1 MADVVATHAGN
12 VVRAI
17 AEGGAHDS
25 IHFGR
30 QSKCGSKTKGS
41 YDTPLHVLA
50 LIIVLALSTLAC
62 GFPILVRR
70 VPQLKVPHHF
80 LFLARHFGTG
90 VLLAT
95 AFVHLLP
102 TAFISLTD
110 PCLPKFWTETYPA
123 MAGAIALA
131 AVFFVVTIEMIFS
144 GFGAPTH
151 SHGDFEQIVAPSS
164 PALRPDLHPDEDPE
178 YQTNGEAAS
187 SLLGKSS
194 HKRTRSGS
202 ISTQLNRI
210 SSEQDGDGIAL
221 ETILSD
227 SEDEGSSSGGAAKRR
242 NPKQHDNHLPSIDQ
256 MSPAE
261 IAQQKKNLLQVV
273 LLEAGILFH
282 SVFIGMA
289 LSVATGSNF
298 IVLLIAISFHQTF
311 EGLALGAR
319 ISAIT
324 IFPEGS
330 LKPWLMALA
339 YGTTTPIGQAIG
351 LATHTLYD
359 PASEV
364 GLLMVGIMNAISSGL
379 LLFAGLVELLAED
392 FLTDESWKILKGKK
406 RIHASLCVFAG
417 AFGMAFIGA
426 FA

>member
-1 MADVVATHAGN
+1 MTDAAAVHAGN
-12 VVRAI
+12 VIRRL
-17 AEGGAHDS
+17 AEGQPLHPLPLE
-25 IHFGR
+25 R
-30 QSKCGSKTKGS
+30 QSTCGSKSKGS
-41 YDTPLHVLA
+41 YDTGLHVLA
-50 LIIVLALSTLAC
+50 LVIVLALSTLAC

-70 VPQLKVPHHF
+70 VPRMKVPHHF

-151 SHGDFEQIVAPSS
+151 SHGDFEHMVAPETSDS
-164 PALRPDLHPDEDPE
+164 PGIRPDLHPDEDPE

-187 SLLGKSS
+187 SLLGKSKG
-194 HKRTRSGS
+194 HKRNSGS
-202 ISTQLNRI
+202 LSSRLNHISHGPD
-210 SSEQDGDGIAL
+210 SIAL
-221 ETILSD
+221 EPIHSD
-227 SEDEGSSSGGAAKRR
+227 SEDEGASDIGEDLANASGS
-242 NPKQHDNHLPSIDQ
+242 KQHQDSAGLLSQ
-256 MSPAE
+256 MSPSE
-261 IAQQKKNLLQVV
+261 IAQQKKNLLQVM

-298 IVLLIAISFHQTF
+298 MVLLIAISFHQTF

-324 IFPEGS
+324 IFPKGS
-330 LKPWLMALA
+330 MKPWLMALA
-339 YGTTTPIGQAIG
+339 
-351 LATHTLYD
+351 
-359 PASEV
+359 
-364 GLLMVGIMNAISSGL
+364 
-379 LLFAGLVELLAED
+379 
-392 FLTDESWKILKGKK
+392 
-406 RIHASLCVFAG
+406 
-417 AFGMAFIGA
+417 
-426 FA
+426 

>member
-1 MADVVATHAGN
+1 
-12 VVRAI
+12 
-17 AEGGAHDS
+17 
-25 IHFGR
+25 
-30 QSKCGSKTKGS
+30 
-41 YDTPLHVLA
+41 
-50 LIIVLALSTLAC
+50 
-62 GFPILVRR
+62 
-70 VPQLKVPHHF
+70 
-80 LFLARHFGTG
+80 
-90 VLLAT
+90 
-95 AFVHLLP
+95 
-102 TAFISLTD
+102 
-110 PCLPKFWTETYPA
+110 

-151 SHGDFEQIVAPSS
+151 SHSHGDFEQMVTPGS

-178 YQTNGEAAS
+178 YQANGEAAS
-187 SLLGKSS
+187 SLLGKSV
-194 HKRTRSGS
+194 HRRTRSGS
-202 ISTQLNRI
+202 ISSQLNNI
-210 SSEQDGDGIAL
+210 SLSRDVIPL
-221 ETILSD
+221 EPITSD
-227 SEDEGSSSGGAAKRR
+227 SDDDDLEPETAQNGNAAG
-242 NPKQHDNHLPSIDQ
+242 KQRKDSMSHVGQ

-261 IAQQKKNLLQVV
+261 IAQQKKNLLQV
-273 LLEAGILFH
+273 I
-282 SVFIGMA
+282 
-289 LSVATGSNF
+289 VATGSNF
-298 IVLLIAISFHQTF
+298 IVLLIAICFHQTF

-324 IFPEGS
+324 IFPPGS
-330 LKPWLMALA
+330 MKPWLMALA

-406 RIHASLCVFAG
+406 RIQASVCVFAG
-417 AFGMAFIGA
+417 AFGMAFVGA

>member
-1 MADVVATHAGN
+1 MTDVVATHAGN
-12 VVRAI
+12 VIRAI
-17 AEGGAHDS
+17 AEGETHGL

-30 QSKCGSKTKGS
+30 QSTCGTKTKGS

-50 LIIVLALSTLAC
+50 LIIVLVLSTLAC

-131 AVFFVVTIEMIFS
+131 AVFFVVTIEMVFS

-151 SHGDFEQIVAPSS
+151 SHGDFEHMVAPSS
-164 PALRPDLHPDEDPE
+164 PALRPDLHPNEDPE

-202 ISTQLNRI
+202 ISMQLNRI

-227 SEDEGSSSGGAAKRR
+227 SEDEGSSSNGAAKRR
-242 NPKQHDNHLPSIDQ
+242 NPKQRDGHLPSIDQ

-261 IAQQKKNLLQVV
+261 IAQQKKNLLQVM

-330 LKPWLMALA
+330 MKPWLMALA

>member
-1 MADVVATHAGN
+1 MTDAAAIHAGN
-12 VVRAI
+12 VIRRL
-17 AEGGAHDS
+17 AEGQSRHS
-25 IHFGR
+25 LTLER
-30 QSKCGSKTKGS
+30 QSTCGSKAKGS

-50 LIIVLALSTLAC
+50 LVIVLALSTLAC

-110 PCLPKFWTETYPA
+110 PCLPKFWTQTYPA

-144 GFGAPTH
+144 GMGAATH
-151 SHGDFEQIVAPSS
+151 SHGDFEHMVAPGS
-164 PALRPDLHPDEDPE
+164 PALRPDLHPEEDPE
-178 YQTNGEAAS
+178 YRTNGEAAS
-187 SLLGKSS
+187 SLLGKSAG
-194 HKRTRSGS
+194 HKRRSGS
-202 ISTQLNRI
+202 ISSQLNRI
-210 SSEQDGDGIAL
+210 SEDRDVIAL
-221 ETILSD
+221 EPIISD
-227 SEDEGSSSGGAAKRR
+227 SDDEAISEMDDLPNGSSSKHNDPSA
-242 NPKQHDNHLPSIDQ
+242 HLSQ

-261 IAQQKKNLLQVV
+261 IAQQKKNLLQVM

-298 IVLLIAISFHQTF
+298 MVLLIAISFHQTF

-324 IFPEGS
+324 IFPKGS
-330 LKPWLMALA
+330 MKPWLMALA

-406 RIHASLCVFAG
+406 RIQASLCVFAG
-417 AFGMAFIGA
+417 AFGMAFVGA

>member
-1 MADVVATHAGN
+1 MTDVAAIHAGN
-12 VVRAI
+12 GMDAPLIIRRL
-17 AEGGAHDS
+17 AEGQPLHPLPLE
-25 IHFGR
+25 R
-30 QSKCGSKTKGS
+30 QSTCGSKTKGS
-41 YDTPLHVLA
+41 YDTGIHVIA
-50 LIIVLALSTLAC
+50 LVIVLALSTLAC

-70 VPQLKVPHHF
+70 VPRMRVPHHF

-144 GFGAPTH
+144 GMGAASH
-151 SHGDFEQIVAPSS
+151 SHGDFEHMVVPENMDTPGI
-164 PALRPDLHPDEDPE
+164 RPDLHPDEDPE

-187 SLLGKSS
+187 TDQQWSS
-194 HKRTRSGS
+194 PES
-202 ISTQLNRI
+202 
-210 SSEQDGDGIAL
+210 IAL
-221 ETILSD
+221 EPINSD
-227 SEDEGSSSGGAAKRR
+227 SDDEGASDMGEDLANGGGS
-242 NPKQHDNHLPSIDQ
+242 KQHQDSAALLSQ
-256 MSPAE
+256 MSPSE
-261 IAQQKKNLLQVV
+261 IAQQKKNLLQVM

-298 IVLLIAISFHQTF
+298 MVLLIAISFHQTF

-324 IFPEGS
+324 IFPKGS
-330 LKPWLMALA
+330 MKPWLMALA

-359 PASEV
+359 PASEA

-392 FLTDESWKILKGKK
+392 FLTEESWKILKGKK
-406 RIHASLCVFAG
+406 RIQASLCVFAG
-417 AFGMAFIGA
+417 AFGMAFVGA